1 LLGEASY
8 GIYLLHWPLWMWL
21 QHLGAMPAAPFALPY
36 FAAYLVLTV
45 ALSLLSLRLVEMPA
59 RRALRQA
66 FTGRS
71 CAHRPVA
78 EHIAPARP
86 PM

>member
-1 LLGEASY
+1 VLGEASY

-21 QHLGAMPAAPFALPY
+21 QHLGAVPAAPFALPY

-59 RRALRQA
+59 RRAIRQA
-66 FTGRS
+66 FRGRS
-71 CAHRPVA
+71 RARPSVA
-78 EHIAPARP
+78 EQVA
-86 PM
+86 